1 MANEAFVPL
10 SMSLRV
16 VSVPAD
22 NTYLSLPTRYFI
34 SSSLSSMS
42 CEYLYLITASMPMYD
57 LPVLLAFQLPYC
69 CEIVGGVNRPVVV
82 T

>member
-1 MANEAFVPL
+1 
-10 SMSLRV
+10 
-16 VSVPAD
+16 
-22 NTYLSLPTRYFI
+22 
-34 SSSLSSMS
+34 MS

-57 LPVLLAFQLPYC
+57 LTVLQAFQLPYC